1 MTRHGRRDSSV
12 RAPTLWTTEPLVVH
26 TARDADDMQLPAS
39 PGPGGDAWE
48 RNAQPAPSSTAC
60 RTARKLTQTQAE
72 IIKSP

>member
-26 TARDADDMQLPAS
+26 TAHGADDVQMIPS
-39 PGPGGDAWE
+39 PGLGGDAWQ
-48 RNAQPAPSSTAC
+48 RNARPALSSTRH
-60 RTARKLTQTQAE
+60 RTARKPAKPQAE